1 MEISQKIVDYAIWYY
16 LKYYPSKKK
25 LSKKLIDKFWPNSEN
40 GKKYWG
46 IWGDEISYILDKK
59 MSSIIDEEAVIL
71 SKIRSYKS
79 RWKSKLYIKQKLY
92 ERLEP
97 KEMIDDFLYQEF
109 IDWEMDSLEKEYN
122 KLKSKIRNYKSENEY
137 KQKLIQKLMMKWF
150 SYDDIK
156 QII

>member
-1 MEISQKIVDYAIWYY
+1 MEISQKIIDYSIWYY

-25 LSKKLIDKFWPNSEN
+25 LSKKLIDKFWPNSDN

-46 IWGDEISYILDKK
+46 IWDDEISYILDHK

-71 SKIRSYKS
+71 SKIRSYKA

-92 ERLEP
+92 ERMEP
-97 KEMIDDFLYQEF
+97 VELINYFLDIEF
-109 IDWEMDSLEKEYN
+109 VDWELDTLKKEYI
-122 KLKSKIRNYKSENEY
+122 KTKTKIKNYNSENEY
-137 KQKLIQKLMMKWF
+137 KQKLIQKLMMKGF

-156 QII
+156 QVI